1 MKAED
6 EMNPAKPMQDSVSE
20 LDLNK
25 MADRLLKKNGVNFLG
40 WKYIPHCSSE
50 LRRK

>member
-1 MKAED
+1 
-6 EMNPAKPMQDSVSE
+6 MNPAKPIQDSISE
-20 LDLNK
+20 LDLN
-25 MADRLLKKNGVNFLG
+25 MANSLLKKNGMHFLG